1 MLSPMTNIKLV
12 LLDRDG
18 VINHD
23 SPDYILSPEQWLP
36 IDGSL
41 EAIARLKQAGIAIA
55 VCSNQS
61 ALGRGMIKQA
71 VFDAIQNK
79 MVDEV
84 ERAGGKFD
92 YLAYCPHGPDDGCA
106 CRKPKA
112 GLLDEAIEAVDASLA
127 AENIVMIG
135 DSLRDIEAAHV
146 AGVQSM
152 LVGTGYGDA
161 KAIFAK
167 AQQIVPNI
175 RLFADLTACVDAILG
190 EKS

>member
-1 MLSPMTNIKLV
+1 MNQIKLV

-41 EAIARLKQAGIAIA
+41 QAIAQLKQANIATA

-61 ALGRGMIKQA
+61 ALGRGMIGQR
-71 VFDAIQNK
+71 VFDAIQQK
-79 MVDEV
+79 MVKATQE
-84 ERAGGKFD
+84 AGGDFD

-112 GLLDEAIEAVDASLA
+112 GMLNDAIQAIGAHLNKDE
-127 AENIVMIG
+127 IVMIG
-135 DSLRDIEAAHV
+135 DSLRDIEAAKG
-146 AGVQSM
+146 AGVKSM
-152 LVGTGYGDA
+152 LVATGYGDA
-161 KAIFAK
+161 QQIYEKAKAIEPDI
-167 AQQIVPNI
+167 Q
-175 RLFADLTACVDAILG
+175 LYADLASCVADILG
-190 EKS
+190 DK